1 MEFYLN
7 SPMRLHD
14 DVDTQVDLGRSAILW
29 LVLNENL
36 QKVRVLVG
44 CAASV
49 VSHRCV
55 CVCLCVR
62 TL

>member
-1 MEFYLN
+1 
-7 SPMRLHD
+7 MRLHD